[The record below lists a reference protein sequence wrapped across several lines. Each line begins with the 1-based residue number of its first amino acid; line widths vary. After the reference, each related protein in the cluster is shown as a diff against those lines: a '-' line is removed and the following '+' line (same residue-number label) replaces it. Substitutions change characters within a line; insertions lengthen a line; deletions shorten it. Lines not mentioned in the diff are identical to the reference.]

1 MRGLDE
7 RVVTRGPARDRS
19 PAGRAARDD
28 VRSAAFG
35 VVRLAGERRELALVA
50 LVTVVGGYLR
60 FSDLGRQSFWIDE
73 LVTVDLLTKPLSG
86 MFAALPT
93 SESSPPL
100 YYVLAWLW
108 ARAAGTDEVALRSLS
123 ALLGTA
129 TIPVAYAAGRA
140 LLSRRGGL
148 VAASLA
154 AASPLLVWYSQEA
167 RAYALFV
174 LLAALSFVFFVRALD
189 DPSTRTLGWWAA
201 ASSASLLTHYFG
213 VFLVA
218 AEAALLLARHRRRPT
233 YIATAGIA
241 GVGLAVLPLAGHQ
254 AVFGSSSWVR
264 MVDLPLR
271 AEDAL
276 RQLVLPSP
284 PTIWAGAAV
293 PEDHLRS
300 WWIPA
305 IGLLGAALLAVLALG
320 SRRQQRRTLVAFG
333 VGATALGAP
342 LVLSVVA
349 TVATGGRGDVFLYRN
364 VIGAWLPLT
373 LVVAAACTARRAGPL
388 GLLAAAA
395 LVGWSLA
402 VVFDVRTSPQ
412 LQRDDWRALSRALS
426 RPGDQLVVLS
436 PSWEIAALEFHR
448 PALAA
453 IEDRRVEVDQIDL
466 VTRVQVPSYS
476 PAVEMLRPPRGF
488 TRQETQRVQGWIV
501 TRYRAEQPVPLAAE
515 DIGVIPGR
523 SSRVIL
529 SPPG

>member
-1 MRGLDE
+1 MR
-7 RVVTRGPARDRS
+7 T
-19 PAGRAARDD
+19 
-28 VRSAAFG
+28 AAFG
-35 VVRLAGERRELALVA
+35 VVRVAGERRELALVA

-140 LLSRRGGL
+140 LLSRLGGL

-284 PTIWAGAAV
+284 PTIWAGAGV

-305 IGLLGAALLAVLALG
+305 IALLGAALLTVLALG

-373 LVVAAACTARRAGPL
+373 LVVAAACTARRAGVL

-395 LVGWSLA
+395 LVSWSLA
-402 VVFDVRTSPQ
+402 VVFDVRTSPR

-453 IEDRRVEVDQIDL
+453 IGDRTVEVDQIDL

-501 TRYRAEQPVPLAAE
+501 TRYRAERPVPLAAE